1 MVELTILNPWWK
13 GKEHIREDKH
23 IRDLEEKEYKWQ
35 PELLTQLKLLP
46 NNIYGLRGPRQV
58 GKTTLI
64 KLMIKRLLEKR
75 IDEKSIFFWNCDE
88 LIDFREL
95 SSVMREYLEFA
106 KTNQIQ
112 EKYIFLDEVSRIKNW
127 QGVIKSLSDAGELEH
142 CCLLITGS
150 NTLDIKYGLERLP
163 GRTGRYG
170 KDFFLL
176 PLNFSEYI
184 SLIKPEIAS
193 KIKKVKNIS
202 VKEINEKVESVRI
215 FDSELKILF
224 NQYLITG
231 GFPLV
236 INEFFSNKKIP
247 DYAYEIYARWIIG
260 DIVKWGKQ
268 EKILMQLIRAIISKQ
283 SSAISW
289 DSLAK
294 ESEIKSHKT
303 VSVYVEDLEN
313 MFAIIVLYFLELNKK
328 IPDYNK
334 NKKLYFSDPFIY
346 HVFNKKI
353 NFKESEIS
361 PSLIESVVITN
372 LARLSGENM
381 PHQIYYWKNK
391 KEVDAL
397 IKIKE
402 NIFPFEVK
410 YQEKISKQDYDGLH
424 HFNKGILITKR
435 ILVKSEKYSAIPA
448 HLLLA
453 ILDS

>member
-1 MVELTILNPWWK
+1 MVDLSILNPWWK
-13 GKEHIREDKH
+13 GKEYIKEDKH
-23 IRDLEEKEYKWQ
+23 IKDFEEKEYKWR
-35 PELLTQLKLLP
+35 PELLNQLKLLP

-64 KLMIKRLLEKR
+64 KLIIKKLLEKKA
-75 IDEKSIFFWNCDE
+75 DEKSIFFWNCDE

-95 SSVMREYLEFA
+95 SSVMKEYLEFA
-106 KTNQIQ
+106 KINQVQ
-112 EKYIFLDEVSRIKNW
+112 EKHIFLDEVSRIKDW
-127 QGVIKSLSDAGELEH
+127 QRTIKSLSDSGELKD
-142 CCLLITGS
+142 CCLMITGS

-163 GRTGRYG
+163 GRTGKSG

-176 PLNFSEYI
+176 PLNFFEYI

-193 KIKKVKNIS
+193 KIKKVKSIS
-202 VKEINEKVESVRI
+202 VKEINEKIEGVRI
-215 FDSELKILF
+215 FDFELKVLF

-247 DYAYEIYARWIIG
+247 DYAYEIYAKWIIG

-303 VSVYVEDLEN
+303 VSTYVEDLEN
-313 MFAIIVLYFLELNKK
+313 MFALIVLYFLELNKK

-353 NFKESEIS
+353 NFKDNEIT
-361 PSLIESVVITN
+361 PHLIESAVISN
-372 LARLSGENM
+372 LARLPGENM
-381 PHQIYYWKNK
+381 PYQIYYWKNK
-391 KEVDAL
+391 REVDAL

-402 NIFPFEVK
+402 DIFPFEVK
-410 YQEKISKQDYDGLH
+410 YQEKISKQDYEGLY
-424 HFNKGILITKR
+424 HFNKGILITKKDL
-435 ILVKSEKYSAIPA
+435 IKGEKYSAIPA

-453 ILDS
+453 MLE